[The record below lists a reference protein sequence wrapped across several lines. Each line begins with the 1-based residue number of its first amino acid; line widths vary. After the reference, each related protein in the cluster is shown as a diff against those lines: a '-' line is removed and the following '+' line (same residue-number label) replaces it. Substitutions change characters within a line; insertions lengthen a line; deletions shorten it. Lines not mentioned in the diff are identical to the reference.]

1 MYFGPVFQTA
11 LPPLTAM
18 SASVSS
24 HKLLTANAGLT
35 IRLLRLA
42 LDPGKIRPSIFFI
55 FLRLGKCDFNC
66 TS

>member
-1 MYFGPVFQTA
+1 MYFGPVFQTV

-42 LDPGKIRPSIFFI
+42 IVPGKIRTSIFFH
-55 FLRLGKCDFNC
+55 FFKARKMRF
-66 TS
+66 